1 MSSLKD
7 SIGPLESD
15 LKALPPR
22 INVYHDL
29 PFAIMRYDPT
39 DEWELRR
46 EIKLLA
52 TRLGAMDKEV
62 HIIPMSELLWTA
74 LEKVY
79 EKDDEEGLEA
89 VVALERERG
98 YVEAQQQVTTYLSS
112 KVWIPL
118 WDLLA
123 ERLASITPENSVV
136 FLTRVA
142 AMSPGIFHMSMLL
155 DKMQGKTKVATILF
169 YPGSIEG
176 TTGLR
181 FMDLKDRDAL
191 GNYRVKIYG

>member
-7 SIGPLESD
+7 SIALLESD
-15 LKALPPR
+15 LKAVPPR
-22 INVYHDL
+22 FSVYHDL

-52 TRLGAMDKEV
+52 TRLEAIGKEV
-62 HIIPMSELLWTA
+62 HAIPMSELLWSA
-74 LEKVY
+74 LEQVHQ
-79 EKDDEEGLEA
+79 KDDDEGLEA
-89 VVALERERG
+89 IIALEKDQG
-98 YVEAQQQVTTYLSS
+98 YVKAQQQVTTYLSS
-112 KVWIPL
+112 KIWLPL
-118 WDLLA
+118 WDFLA
-123 ERLASITPENSVV
+123 QRLATINPDNSVV

-155 DKMQGKTKVATILF
+155 DKMHSKTKVTTILF

-181 FMDLKDRDAL
+181 FMDLKDRDTL